1 MSFAECHASCPV
13 GKPLSLLP
21 DNLPIFMPTMF
32 LISCVRPRF
41 GRPLPL
47 LPLLF
52 FPSHCDVFHG
62 QNFWGVTQFSSM
74 LISWYVHFFFSWST
88 LFEEFFWHHEC
99 LVINAVVISHC
110 FLVCRG
116 RNFLLVFFHK
126 LSRLI
131 FFVKAAKPFV
141 FSCHIHSY
149 APFTIHIASVSCD
162 CFLYYKFSSL

>member
-1 MSFAECHASCPV
+1 MPCWKASQSVARQLTHFHAHHVFNIMCPPSFWSTPASSSITV
-13 GKPLSLLP
+13 LSKPLWCFSWPKLLRRDP
-21 DNLPIFMPTMF
+21 VFFHAHI
-32 LISCVRPRF
+32 LICP
-41 GRPLPL
+41 
-47 LPLLF
+47 
-52 FPSHCDVFHG
+52 
-62 QNFWGVTQFSSM
+62 
-74 LISWYVHFFFSWST
+74 FFFSWST
-88 LFEEFFWHHEC
+88 LFEEFFWHHE
-99 LVINAVVISHC
+99 NAVVISHC